1 MQIQETIID
10 GIVYRNFIYEE
21 SDMATQSE
29 KDSWLSVCNTCEF
42 KQDDRCGSCGCILE
56 SIMAYKTA
64 TCPAGKW

>member
-10 GIVYRNFIYEE
+10 GIIYRTFVYEE
-21 SDMATQSE
+21 SDMATSE
-29 KDSWLSVCNTCEF
+29 QKSSWMSICDTCEF
-42 KQDDRCGSCGCILE
+42 KQEDSCGSCGCILE